1 MSKRLKFKNG
11 EKMSS
16 NKIYVGNL
24 SFNTTEKDLETEF
37 SKYGELE
44 DVKLISD
51 MDTGRS
57 KGFAF
62 LTYKTAEAMEASFEK
77 NGQDMDGRALRV
89 NKAEER
95 KPRNND
101 GGSQSGYGNR
111 RY

>member
-1 MSKRLKFKNG
+1 MNN
-11 EKMSS
+11 

-24 SFNTTEKDLETEF
+24 SFNTTESDLETEF
-37 SKYGELE
+37 SKYGETA

-51 MDTGRS
+51 METGRS

-62 LTYKTAEAMEASFEK
+62 ITFKTAEAVEAALEK
-77 NGQDMDGRALRV
+77 NGEDMDGRPLRV

-95 KPRNND
+95 KPRSNSGSNNS
-101 GGSQSGYGNR
+101 GSGFGNR